1 MSESSFRSPQ
11 TSAPGSMRSALAAVA
26 NLEQLLRSRNVA
38 PKSIAQVL
46 PDLEHCCSS
55 LVADFEAMRQALPGA
70 RVASS
75 PAAVRAFLT
84 HQVNAF
90 EAAIRTA
97 TRRTLNA
104 AGRLRLENTVIEVS
118 SDLAGLLPLVELWAD
133 AHGESQLLEMVELLS
148 LSRTGDQPQTP
159 RARMTTAVLAG
170 SSIPLRIL
178 APPRAL
184 LNAIG
189 LVSSI
194 VSRQSSQRPIV
205 LHTSVADGE
214 NSLTIRSGTAP
225 GRDVH
230 LLLPPTVEVTLPTVV
245 DVGAVLGLNIRPHP
259 DVAVLSWRSP
269 LP

>member
-46 PDLEHCCSS
+46 PDLEHCCSG
-55 LVADFEAMRQALPGA
+55 LVADFESMRQALPGA

-84 HQVNAF
+84 HQVDAF
-90 EAAIRTA
+90 ETAIRTA

-104 AGRLRLENTVIEVS
+104 AGRLRLENTVVKVS

-159 RARMTTAVLAG
+159 RARITTAVLTAA
-170 SSIPLRIL
+170 SVPLKIL

-189 LVSSI
+189 LLASV
-194 VSRQSSQRPIV
+194 VSRQSSDRPIV
-205 LHTSVADGE
+205 LHTSFVDGE
-214 NSLTIRSGTAP
+214 SQLTIRLGTAP
-225 GRDVH
+225 GRSVR
-230 LLLPPTVEVTLPTVV
+230 LLLPPTVDVTLPTVI
-245 DVGAVLGLNIRPHP
+245 DVGAVLGLNIRPRSEL
-259 DVAVLSWRSP
+259 VVLSWRSP
-269 LP
+269 AP